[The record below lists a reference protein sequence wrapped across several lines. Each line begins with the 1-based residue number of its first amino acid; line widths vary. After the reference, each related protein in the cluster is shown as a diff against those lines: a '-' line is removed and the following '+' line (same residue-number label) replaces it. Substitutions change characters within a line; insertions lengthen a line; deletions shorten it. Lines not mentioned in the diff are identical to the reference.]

1 MSTATAMAFCSTSI
15 IQKPIYEGAK
25 VNYTRDGTDI
35 TCCSECDLD
44 FFQLA
49 CVNSFFL
56 SNSTLIGTMTNE
68 GDHCVKDF
76 RAL

>member
-1 MSTATAMAFCSTSI
+1 MSTATAMAFCSTSYMGFCI
-15 IQKPIYEGAK
+15 IEGAK

-56 SNSTLIGTMTNE
+56 SNSILIGTMTNE